1 MAKYQQGDVLFIS
14 IEMDSDGESSIKDTG
29 RFNPLTKREHKMMIV
44 NGLNRPRR
52 RLEESDYVNST
63 ANNNLIVA
71 HGEVTGHS
79 HKFDMSSHLPGIE
92 ITSFGK
98 ISTSVGDT
106 PEFVDIVGGPATI
119 THEEHD
125 ALTIPQ
131 GTYQIRIVREFDHLA
146 GTVNWVVD

>member
-14 IEMDSDGESSIKDTG
+14 KENEQESSVKNTG
-29 RFNPLTKREHKMMIV
+29 QFNPLTKREHKMMIV
-44 NGLNRPRR
+44 NELNRPRR

-79 HKFDMSSHLPGIE
+79 HKFDMSNHLPGIE

-106 PEFVDIVGGPATI
+106 PEFVDITGGPATI

>member
-14 IEMDSDGESSIKDTG
+14 RENEQESSVKNTG
-29 RFNPLTKREHKMMIV
+29 QFNPLTKREHKMMIV

-52 RLEESDYVNST
+52 RLEENDYVNSV
-63 ANNNLIVA
+63 ANGSLTVA

-79 HKFDMSSHLPGIE
+79 HKFDMSNHLPGIE

-106 PEFVDIVGGPATI
+106 PEFIDIVGGPATI

>member
-14 IEMDSDGESSIKDTG
+14 RENEQESNVKNTG
-29 RFNPLTKREHKMMIV
+29 QFNPLTKREHKMMIV

-52 RLEESDYVNST
+52 KLEENDYVNSV
-63 ANNNLIVA
+63 ANGSLTVA

-79 HKFDMSSHLPGIE
+79 HRFDMSSHLPGIE

>member
-14 IEMDSDGESSIKDTG
+14 RENEQESSVKNTG
-29 RFNPLTKREHKMMIV
+29 QFNPLTKREHKMMIV

-52 RLEESDYVNST
+52 KLEENDYVNSV
-63 ANNNLIVA
+63 ANGSLTVA

-79 HKFDMSSHLPGIE
+79 HRFDMSSHLPGIE

-106 PEFVDIVGGPATI
+106 PEFVDITGGPATI

>member
-14 IEMDSDGESSIKDTG
+14 KENEQESSVKNTG
-29 RFNPLTKREHKMMIV
+29 QFNPLTKREHKMMIV
-44 NGLNRPRR
+44 NELNRPRR

-63 ANNNLIVA
+63 ADNNLIVA

-79 HKFDMSSHLPGIE
+79 HKFDMSNHLPGIE

-106 PEFVDIVGGPATI
+106 PEFVDITGGPATI

>member
-14 IEMDSDGESSIKDTG
+14 RENEQESSVKNTG
-29 RFNPLTKREHKMMIV
+29 QFNPLTKREHKMMIV

-52 RLEESDYVNST
+52 KLEENDYVNSV
-63 ANNNLIVA
+63 ANGSLTVA

-79 HKFDMSSHLPGIE
+79 HRFDMSSHLPGIE

-131 GTYQIRIVREFDHLA
+131 GTYQIKIVREFDHLA

>member
-14 IEMDSDGESSIKDTG
+14 RENEQESSVKNTG
-29 RFNPLTKREHKMMIV
+29 QFNPLTKREHKMMIV

-52 RLEESDYVNST
+52 KLEENDYVNSV
-63 ANNNLIVA
+63 ANSSLTVA

-79 HKFDMSSHLPGIE
+79 HRFDMSSHLPGIE

-131 GTYQIRIVREFDHLA
+131 GTYQIKIVREFDHLA

>member
-14 IEMDSDGESSIKDTG
+14 RENEQESSVKNTG
-29 RFNPLTKREHKMMIV
+29 QFNPLTKREHKMMIV

-52 RLEESDYVNST
+52 RLEENDYVNSV
-63 ANNNLIVA
+63 ANGSLTVA

-79 HKFDMSSHLPGIE
+79 HRFDMSSHLPGIE

>member
-14 IEMDSDGESSIKDTG
+14 RENEQESSVKNTG
-29 RFNPLTKREHKMMIV
+29 QFNPLTKREHKMMIV

-52 RLEESDYVNST
+52 KLEENDYVNSV
-63 ANNNLIVA
+63 ANGSLTVA

-79 HKFDMSSHLPGIE
+79 HRFDMSSHLPGIE

-106 PEFVDIVGGPATI
+106 PEFIDIVGGPATI

>member
-14 IEMDSDGESSIKDTG
+14 RENEQESSVKNTG
-29 RFNPLTKREHKMMIV
+29 QFNPLTKREHKMMIV

-52 RLEESDYVNST
+52 KLEENDYVNSV
-63 ANNNLIVA
+63 ANGSLTVA

-79 HKFDMSSHLPGIE
+79 HRFDMSSHLPGIE

>member
-14 IEMDSDGESSIKDTG
+14 KENEQESSVKNTG
-29 RFNPLTKREHKMMIV
+29 QFNPLTKREHKMMIV

-52 RLEESDYVNST
+52 RLEENDYVNSV
-63 ANNNLIVA
+63 ANGSLTVA

-79 HKFDMSSHLPGIE
+79 HRFDMSSHLPGIE

-131 GTYQIRIVREFDHLA
+131 GTYQIKIVREFDHLA